1 VPAPTARVVPSAVL
15 AKGSG
20 RRAEGGLA
28 GTDWPPQERPSAVV
42 PSPDGQ
48 PAITPQA
55 TPDPLALSPGHL
67 YELGLTTAA
76 MSFHTAAI
84 EAVRECTARAPDH
97 APAWRKLAELLR
109 LAREDVE
116 AEAADAAAERASAA
130 STKWT
135 NARDERTPA
144 RLEKAERKLHED
156 LQGRSPEEAA
166 RALRNGLISEP
177 CDTAALRLLAQLEKL
192 AGDEITSL
200 SLLARALELCPDY
213 VGARQNYAELLAE
226 RRAPAATAAQTAL
239 LVAREP
245 RNAYYRH
252 LHAHAMFHM
261 GNLETTLHLMAG
273 LLREDPGDP
282 RYWLL
287 YAQALHYMG
296 RRDEAVQA
304 FRQSLTLQPDLGE
317 AYWGLA
323 DMKGSFITEPDIA
336 AMRAQLAGDALESAS
351 RKFMLYS
358 LAHALEHAGDFAGSF
373 AAYDEAT
380 RLARDL
386 YEQRPGHEQPDSA
399 GREGMDRFDHGLR
412 VRRLKSVFSRE
423 NLETKMA
430 RAPSTPNCDTPI
442 FIVGMPRAGST
453 LTEQILSSHCQ
464 VEGTRELSLIGDI
477 TRELA
482 LSRLLVVPNAYP
494 DCLLDLKPDQL
505 AALGARYIE
514 CARDFRKSGRPYFID
529 KRPWNWLEVGL
540 IHLILPQAKIIDIRR
555 EPMAACFGMFKQP
568 IAGFCHDLA
577 SLGRYYNR
585 YVDLMEYWQSVLPG
599 RVHFVQYEN
608 LVENTETEIRRMLDY
623 CGLPFEEGC
632 LRFWETDRVV
642 STPSAGQVRRPIY
655 RDALQQ
661 WRNFEPWLGPL
672 KESLSQPLEA

>member
-1 VPAPTARVVPSAVL
+1 VPTAIL
-15 AKGSG
+15 AKNS
-20 RRAEGGLA
+20 RTKDSAPKF
-28 GTDWPPQERPSAVV
+28 DWPLQTDVTNLVRAQTS
-42 PSPDGQ
+42 GNQ
-48 PAITPQA
+48 
-55 TPDPLALSPGHL
+55 PLADLQAKPDAEAVSPEHL

-84 EAVRECTARAPDH
+84 EALRDCTARAPDH

-109 LAREDVE
+109 LAREDAE
-116 AEAADAAAERASAA
+116 AEAADRAAARASAA
-130 STKWT
+130 GAKWKS
-135 NARDERTPA
+135 ALDPRTPA
-144 RLEKAERKLHED
+144 KLERAEGKLHEN
-156 LQGRSPEEAA
+156 LQGKSPEEAA
-166 RALRNGLISEP
+166 GILRNGLIADP
-177 CDTAALRLLAQLEKL
+177 CDAAALRLLAQLEKL
-192 AGDEITSL
+192 IGDEITSL

-213 VGARQNYAELLAE
+213 IGARQNYAELLAE

-239 LVAREP
+239 LIAHEP
-245 RNAYYRH
+245 RNPYYRH

-261 GNLETTLHLMAG
+261 GNLEVTLDLMAG

-287 YAQALHYMG
+287 YAQALHYTG
-296 RRDEAVQA
+296 RRDESVQA

-323 DMKGSFITEPDIA
+323 DMKANIISETDIA
-336 AMRAQLAGDALESAS
+336 AMRTRLEGDALEPAG
-351 RKFMLYS
+351 RKFMLYA
-358 LAHALEHAGDFAGSF
+358 LAHALERTGDFAGSF

-380 RLARDL
+380 RLARTL
-386 YEQRPGHEQPDSA
+386 NEQRPGHEQPDSA

-412 VRRLKSVFSRE
+412 VRRLKTVFSRE
-423 NLETKMA
+423 NIETKL
-430 RAPSTPNCDTPI
+430 APAPIKANDDTPI

-453 LTEQILSSHCQ
+453 LTEQILASHSQ

-494 DCLLDLKPDQL
+494 DCLLELKPDQL

-514 CARDFRKSGRPYFID
+514 RARDYRKTGRPYFID

-540 IHLILPQAKIIDIRR
+540 IHLILPKAKIIDIRR

-568 IAGFCHDLA
+568 IAGFCHDLGG
-577 SLGRYYNR
+577 LGRYYNR
-585 YVDLMEYWQSVLPG
+585 YVDLMAYWQSVLPG

-672 KESLSQPLEA
+672 KQSLSEPLEA